1 MKSYFFYLTFHIAGI
16 IICSILGVYLGNHHL
31 WFSMAG
37 CLVLLSL
44 LAINLYRMQI
54 KQTKMLQ
61 RIVECVQSQSLS
73 EKIHAPFETQA
84 ITQIANQL
92 NTLLQSQ
99 KEKMQKEESRF
110 LYYNQLLQ
118 EVDTALIVT
127 DNKGIIEWYNHSAE
141 NLFGQQM
148 YLPEC
153 IHQGIVA
160 GHDVIHYEKDS
171 RQMDLALSQNR
182 MLVQGRECRI
192 ISLRNLHGTLNRTE
206 MEAWQKLIRVLTHEI
221 MNSIT
226 PIISLSDTLCERSN
240 EGPLSESAQQ
250 TLQQG
255 LGIIHRR
262 CKGLMEFVQNYRKLT
277 RIAPPV
283 KVPIGINAFLK
294 DLQRLVGGTD
304 IRFTDDTPAG
314 SVWHADRGQMEQV
327 FLNLLKNAREAC
339 RNCPEPEII
348 VHANKQKERIIFTIK
363 DNGEGILPEVRERI
377 FVPFFTT
384 KPNGSG
390 IGLSLCRQIITLHD
404 GSILVHSEPGSG
416 SEFVLEFTE

>member
-192 ISLRNLHGTLNRTE
+192 ISLKNLHGTLNRTE

-226 PIISLSDTLCERSN
+226 PIISLSDTLCERSC

>member
-192 ISLRNLHGTLNRTE
+192 ISLKNLHGTLNRTE

-226 PIISLSDTLCERSN
+226 PIISLSDTLCERSS

-283 KVPIGINAFLK
+283 KVPIGVNAFLK

-314 SVWHADRGQMEQV
+314 CVWHADRTQMEQV

>member
-1 MKSYFFYLTFHIAGI
+1 
-16 IICSILGVYLGNHHL
+16 
-31 WFSMAG
+31 
-37 CLVLLSL
+37 LSL

-148 YLPEC
+148 YLPEY

-192 ISLRNLHGTLNRTE
+192 ISLKNLHGTLNRTE

-240 EGPLSESAQQ
+240 EGPLSESVQQ

-348 VHANKQKERIIFTIK
+348 VRANKQKERIIFTIK

>member
-182 MLVQGRECRI
+182 MLMQGRECRI
-192 ISLRNLHGTLNRTE
+192 ISLKNLHGTLNRTE

>member
-192 ISLRNLHGTLNRTE
+192 ISLKNLHGTLNRTE

-226 PIISLSDTLCERSN
+226 PIISLSDTLCERSC

-283 KVPIGINAFLK
+283 KVPIGVNAFLK

-339 RNCPEPEII
+339 HNCPEPEII

>member
-192 ISLRNLHGTLNRTE
+192 ISLKNLHGTLNRTE

-283 KVPIGINAFLK
+283 KVPIGVNAFLK

-314 SVWHADRGQMEQV
+314 CVWHADRGQMEQV

>member
-192 ISLRNLHGTLNRTE
+192 ISLKNLHGTLNRTE

-240 EGPLSESAQQ
+240 EGPLSESVQQ

-327 FLNLLKNAREAC
+327 FINLLKNAREAC

>member
-192 ISLRNLHGTLNRTE
+192 ISLKNLHGTLNRTE

-226 PIISLSDTLCERSN
+226 PIISLSDTLCERSS
-240 EGPLSESAQQ
+240 EGQLSESAQQ

>member
-160 GHDVIHYEKDS
+160 GHDVIHYEKDN

-182 MLVQGRECRI
+182 MLMQGRECRI
-192 ISLRNLHGTLNRTE
+192 ISLKNLHGTLNRTE

-240 EGPLSESAQQ
+240 EGPLSESVQQ

-283 KVPIGINAFLK
+283 KVPIGVNAFLK

>member
-160 GHDVIHYEKDS
+160 GHDVIHYEKDN
-171 RQMDLALSQNR
+171 RKMDLALSQNR
-182 MLVQGRECRI
+182 MLMQGRECRI
-192 ISLRNLHGTLNRTE
+192 ISLKNLHATLNRTE

-226 PIISLSDTLCERSN
+226 PIISLSDTLCERSS
-240 EGPLSESAQQ
+240 EGQLSESAQQ

-283 KVPIGINAFLK
+283 KVPIGVNAFLK

-314 SVWHADRGQMEQV
+314 CVWHADRAQMEQV

-339 RNCPEPEII
+339 RNYPEPEII
-348 VHANKQKERIIFTIK
+348 VRASKQKERIIFTIK

>member
-192 ISLRNLHGTLNRTE
+192 ISLKNLHGTLNRTE

-240 EGPLSESAQQ
+240 EGPLSESVQQ

-283 KVPIGINAFLK
+283 KVPIGVNAFLK

>member
-160 GHDVIHYEKDS
+160 GHDVIHYEKDN

-192 ISLRNLHGTLNRTE
+192 ISLKNLHGTLNRTE

-240 EGPLSESAQQ
+240 EGPLSESVQQ

-363 DNGEGILPEVRERI
+363 DNGEGILPEVREQI

-416 SEFVLEFTE
+416 SEFVLDFTE

>member
-192 ISLRNLHGTLNRTE
+192 ISLKNLHGTLNRTE

-240 EGPLSESAQQ
+240 ESPLSESVQQ

-314 SVWHADRGQMEQV
+314 CVWHADRGQMEQV

-348 VHANKQKERIIFTIK
+348 VRANKQKERIIFTIK

>member
-148 YLPEC
+148 YLPEY

-192 ISLRNLHGTLNRTE
+192 ISLKNLHGTLNRTE

-226 PIISLSDTLCERSN
+226 PIISLSDTLCERSS

-283 KVPIGINAFLK
+283 KVPIGVNAFLK

>member
-44 LAINLYRMQI
+44 LAISLYRMQI

-192 ISLRNLHGTLNRTE
+192 ISLKNLHGTLNRTE

-226 PIISLSDTLCERSN
+226 PIISLSDTLCERSS

-283 KVPIGINAFLK
+283 KVPIGVNAFLK

-314 SVWHADRGQMEQV
+314 SVWHADRAQMEQV

-348 VHANKQKERIIFTIK
+348 VRANKQKERIIFTIK

>member
-192 ISLRNLHGTLNRTE
+192 ISLKNLHGTLNRTE

-226 PIISLSDTLCERSN
+226 PIISLSDTLCERSS
-240 EGPLSESAQQ
+240 EGPLSESVQQ

>member
-73 EKIHAPFETQA
+73 EKIHAPFETRA

-192 ISLRNLHGTLNRTE
+192 ISLKNLHGTLNRTE

-240 EGPLSESAQQ
+240 EGPLSESVQQ

-314 SVWHADRGQMEQV
+314 CVWHADRAQMEQV

-348 VHANKQKERIIFTIK
+348 VRANKQKERIIFTIK

>member
-160 GHDVIHYEKDS
+160 GHDVIHYEKDN

-182 MLVQGRECRI
+182 MLMQGRECRI
-192 ISLRNLHGTLNRTE
+192 ISLKNLHATLNRTE

-226 PIISLSDTLCERSN
+226 PIISLSDTLCERSS
-240 EGPLSESAQQ
+240 EGQLSESAQQ

-283 KVPIGINAFLK
+283 KVPIGVNAFLK

-314 SVWHADRGQMEQV
+314 CVWHADRAQMEQV

-339 RNCPEPEII
+339 RNYPEPEII
-348 VHANKQKERIIFTIK
+348 VRASKQKERIIFTIK

>member
-182 MLVQGRECRI
+182 MLMQGRECRI
-192 ISLRNLHGTLNRTE
+192 ISLKNLHGTLNRTE

-226 PIISLSDTLCERSN
+226 PIISLSDTLCERSC

-283 KVPIGINAFLK
+283 KVPIGVNAFLK

-363 DNGEGILPEVRERI
+363 DNGEGILPEVREQI

-384 KPNGSG
+384 KPNGSD

>member
-192 ISLRNLHGTLNRTE
+192 ISLKNLHGTLNRTE

-390 IGLSLCRQIITLHD
+390 IGLSLCRQIITLHN

-416 SEFVLEFTE
+416 SEFVLDFTE

>member
-192 ISLRNLHGTLNRTE
+192 ISLKNLHGTLNRTE

-226 PIISLSDTLCERSN
+226 PIISLSDTLCERSS

-283 KVPIGINAFLK
+283 KVPIGVNAFLK

-348 VHANKQKERIIFTIK
+348 VRANKQKERIIFTIK

>member
-1 MKSYFFYLTFHIAGI
+1 
-16 IICSILGVYLGNHHL
+16 
-31 WFSMAG
+31 
-37 CLVLLSL
+37 
-44 LAINLYRMQI
+44 
-54 KQTKMLQ
+54 
-61 RIVECVQSQSLS
+61 
-73 EKIHAPFETQA
+73 
-84 ITQIANQL
+84 
-92 NTLLQSQ
+92 
-99 KEKMQKEESRF
+99 
-110 LYYNQLLQ
+110 
-118 EVDTALIVT
+118 
-127 DNKGIIEWYNHSAE
+127 
-141 NLFGQQM
+141 
-148 YLPEC
+148 
-153 IHQGIVA
+153 
-160 GHDVIHYEKDS
+160 
-171 RQMDLALSQNR
+171 MDLALSQNR
-182 MLVQGRECRI
+182 MLMQGRECRI
-192 ISLRNLHGTLNRTE
+192 ISLKNLHGTLNRTE

>member
-192 ISLRNLHGTLNRTE
+192 ISLKNLHGTLNRTE

>member
-44 LAINLYRMQI
+44 LAINLYSMQI

-127 DNKGIIEWYNHSAE
+127 DNKWIIEWYNHSAE

-192 ISLRNLHGTLNRTE
+192 ISLKNLHGTLNRTE

-226 PIISLSDTLCERSN
+226 PIISLSDTLCERSS

-255 LGIIHRR
+255 VGHH
-262 CKGLMEFVQNYRKLT
+262 
-277 RIAPPV
+277 PP
-283 KVPIGINAFLK
+283 A
-294 DLQRLVGGTD
+294 LQGTD
-304 IRFTDDTPAG
+304 GVCT
-314 SVWHADRGQMEQV
+314 E
-327 FLNLLKNAREAC
+327 
-339 RNCPEPEII
+339 
-348 VHANKQKERIIFTIK
+348 
-363 DNGEGILPEVRERI
+363 LP
-377 FVPFFTT
+377 
-384 KPNGSG
+384 
-390 IGLSLCRQIITLHD
+390 
-404 GSILVHSEPGSG
+404 
-416 SEFVLEFTE
+416 

>member
-192 ISLRNLHGTLNRTE
+192 ISLKNLHGTLNRTE

-226 PIISLSDTLCERSN
+226 PIISLSDTLCERSC

-283 KVPIGINAFLK
+283 KVPIGVNAFLK
-294 DLQRLVGGTD
+294 DLQRLVSGTD

-314 SVWHADRGQMEQV
+314 CVWHADRAQMEQV

-348 VHANKQKERIIFTIK
+348 VRANKQKERIIFTIK

>member
-192 ISLRNLHGTLNRTE
+192 ISLKNLHGTLNRTE

-240 EGPLSESAQQ
+240 EGPLSESVQQ

-283 KVPIGINAFLK
+283 KVPIGVNAFLK

-348 VHANKQKERIIFTIK
+348 VRANKQKERIIFTIK